1 MHKAALQGI
10 CAQNALSSDSANAL
24 TRVEEMAE
32 EKEGDHALD
41 RPVRVI
47 HLFVYCT
54 TEYLR
59 TICDTGKST

>member
-10 CAQNALSSDSANAL
+10 SALNALSSDSTNAL
-24 TRVEEMAE
+24 TRVEETAV

-47 HLFVYCT
+47 HLICLLHHNLIKKTWPNFVYN
-54 TEYLR
+54 
-59 TICDTGKST
+59 

>member
-10 CAQNALSSDSANAL
+10 CALNALSSDSANAL
-24 TRVEEMAE
+24 TRVEETAE

-47 HLFVYCT
+47 HL
-54 TEYLR
+54 
-59 TICDTGKST
+59 ICLLHHRIFMKTR